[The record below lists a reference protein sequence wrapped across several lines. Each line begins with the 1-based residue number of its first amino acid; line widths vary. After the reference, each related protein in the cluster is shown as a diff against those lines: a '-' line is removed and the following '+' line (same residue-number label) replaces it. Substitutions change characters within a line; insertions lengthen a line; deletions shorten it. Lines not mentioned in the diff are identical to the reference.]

1 MCELGFGARFGF
13 AFGFSLK
20 ADFWFQF
27 QSWFYNSVFQIL
39 KSTSQI
45 IHNQNNQPDN
55 WNQNQTQTPTP
66 PNQKSTNLPTFK
78 FGVIYLSSSLT
89 NINSNLK
96 LLNQSTW
103 SMITRLLKNLP
114 LFSSSHYPS
123 PLSIGMH

>member
-1 MCELGFGARFGF
+1 VWTRFWGQIQF
-13 AFGFSLK
+13 SFGFSLK

-27 QSWFYNSVFQIL
+27 QFWFYNSFFQNL

-45 IHNQNNQPDN
+45 IGNQNNQPNN

-96 LLNQSTW
+96 LLNQLTW
-103 SMITRLLKNLP
+103 SMITLLLKNLP
-114 LFSSSHYPS
+114 LFSSAHYSS
-123 PLSIGMH
+123 PLSIGLH